1 MIVGM
6 KKSVLFGMAAAMVLA
21 ASCTPKVSGIRTEK
35 CQFSDAGAHARLSIK
50 AELPVAETEGTAVM
64 RQTLVDMMD
73 RSLSHIGFGEDSR
86 AFPRFDGDIDD
97 AKALGAYYGANG
109 FADMTAKVQADVDD
123 RTADIRAN
131 EDLTEEER
139 EHALAEIPGWEYD
152 FNLEKV
158 YETERIVVFN
168 SVDYIYLGGAHG
180 GVGGDGALTF
190 DKESGMRIRDFFA
203 PGAAAQ
209 MQDLLRR
216 GLEAYFAE
224 ASDGSEYNLDD
235 FLHLEGDLIPLPQ
248 WAPKPTEE
256 GLVLTYQ
263 QYEIAAYAAG
273 MPSFTLSY
281 EEAAPFL
288 LPEAKKDLGL

>member
-21 ASCTPKVSGIRTEK
+21 ASCTPKVSGIRTET
-35 CQFSDAGAHARLSIK
+35 CQFSDEGAHARLSIK

-97 AKALGAYYGANG
+97 TKALGAYYGANG

-168 SVDYIYLGGAHG
+168 SVDYIYLGGATRN
-180 GVGGDGALTF
+180 L
-190 DKESGMRIRDFFA
+190 
-203 PGAAAQ
+203 
-209 MQDLLRR
+209 
-216 GLEAYFAE
+216 
-224 ASDGSEYNLDD
+224 DGS
-235 FLHLEGDLIPLPQ
+235 FPSGARIPLRVFNASGVQ
-248 WAPKPTEE
+248 EVRWTARSLWTRR
-256 GLVLTYQ
+256 
-263 QYEIAAYAAG
+263 AG
-273 MPSFTLSY
+273 CASGTSSLRARPRRCRTCCGGAWKNISRKHRTGPNTIWTISSTWMGT
-281 EEAAPFL
+281 
-288 LPEAKKDLGL
+288 